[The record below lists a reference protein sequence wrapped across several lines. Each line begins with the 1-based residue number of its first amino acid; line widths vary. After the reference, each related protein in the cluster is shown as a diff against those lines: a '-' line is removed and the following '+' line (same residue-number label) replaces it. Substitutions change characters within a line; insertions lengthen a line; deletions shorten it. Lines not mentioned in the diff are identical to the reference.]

1 MAKGFALHGAARGKE
16 RKNERETGHG
26 WQLADRAGLADDRRN
41 ATVQRRSRAA
51 ASESRQTMSRQAQA
65 GRARSPRRR
74 VSAEEV
80 AEQVMRLLDARVLLP
95 GDRLRE
101 QDLADRFKVSRG
113 PVREALRILEARSV
127 VHIEPMKG
135 ATITRL
141 SDDEA
146 LDAVA
151 ASAALFGVA
160 CRLAAS
166 RRSEADLARIEQKV
180 AQLEAM
186 LHDDC
191 SPREFFV
198 QTLRIGRAVG
208 QAANSPRLMR
218 MVEDV
223 RFGAPNYFGP
233 LGFTSDKLREEA
245 VRAWKAMHA
254 ALAARD
260 AERAEALGRKVHDD
274 ALAAA
279 LLVVG

>member
-1 MAKGFALHGAARGKE
+1 MEERIFAPAIESYKPMSGNAKAARSSTPK
-16 RKNERETGHG
+16 
-26 WQLADRAGLADDRRN
+26 
-41 ATVQRRSRAA
+41 
-51 ASESRQTMSRQAQA
+51 
-65 GRARSPRRR
+65 RR

-80 AEQVMRLLDARVLLP
+80 AQQVMRLLEARVLLP

-151 ASAALFGVA
+151 SSASLFGVA
-160 CRLAAS
+160 CRLACS
-166 RRSEADLARIEQKV
+166 RRTDADLAKIDDKI
-180 AQLEAM
+180 AKLEAM
-186 LHDDC
+186 LNDGY
-191 SPREFFV
+191 SPREFFL

-208 QAANSPRLMR
+208 QAARSPRLMR
-218 MVEDV
+218 MVEDI
-223 RFGAPNYFGP
+223 RFGAPDYFGP
-233 LGFTSDKLREEA
+233 LGFTSDNLRQEA
-245 VRAWKAMHA
+245 LLCWKAMRT
-254 ALAARD
+254 ALAERD
-260 AERAEALGRKVHDD
+260 AASAEALGRKVHDD

-279 LLVVG
+279 LVVVA

>member
-1 MAKGFALHGAARGKE
+1 
-16 RKNERETGHG
+16 
-26 WQLADRAGLADDRRN
+26 
-41 ATVQRRSRAA
+41 
-51 ASESRQTMSRQAQA
+51 
-65 GRARSPRRR
+65 
-74 VSAEEV
+74 
-80 AEQVMRLLDARVLLP
+80 MRLLDARVLLP

-160 CRLAAS
+160 CRLAAV
-166 RRSEADLARIEQKV
+166 RCAEADLAKIDEKI
-180 AQLEAM
+180 AKLEAM
-186 LHDDC
+186 VNEEY
-191 SPREFFV
+191 SPREFFL

-208 QAANSPRLMR
+208 QAARSPRLMR
-218 MVEDV
+218 MVEDI
-223 RFGAPNYFGP
+223 RFGAPDYFGP
-233 LGFTSDKLREEA
+233 LGFTSDRLRQEA
-245 VRAWKAMHA
+245 LNSWKAMRT
-254 ALAARD
+254 ALAERD
-260 AERAEALGRKVHDD
+260 AASAEALGRKVHDD

-279 LLVVG
+279 LLVVA